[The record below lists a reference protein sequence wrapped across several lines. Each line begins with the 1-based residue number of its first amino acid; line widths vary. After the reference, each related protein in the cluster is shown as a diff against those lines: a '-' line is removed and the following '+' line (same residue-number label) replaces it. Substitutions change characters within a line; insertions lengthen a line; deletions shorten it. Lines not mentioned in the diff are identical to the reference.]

1 MEERLLG
8 SEAKDD
14 SNLKGRIWAESKKLW
29 RIALPAMLARVSQ
42 YGMFVVTQGFIG
54 HIGEVQL
61 AAYALIQ
68 IIAVRFANGILL
80 GMSSATETL
89 CGQAFGA
96 KQYHMMGIYLQRS
109 WIINIATGTV
119 LLPIFIF
126 AGDIFKLLGEESDIA
141 SEAGYISL
149 WFIPILYFFIFCL
162 TIQKYLQAQLK
173 NIIVGWLSAVAF
185 VIHVLL
191 SWIFVNVL
199 NFGIPGAMSAM
210 IIASWFIVIGEFVYI
225 FGGWCPN
232 TWNGF
237 SLAAFVDLLPVLKL
251 SISSGVMLC
260 LELWYNAILV
270 LVAGYMKNAT
280 SEISAFSICLNIISW
295 EFMLCFGFLA
305 GSSVRI
311 SNELGKGDAKTA
323 KFSVKVAIS
332 TTASIGMFFFI
343 MCLVFSHGIAK
354 IFTSSEVVI
363 ASVSSLSVLLAFS
376 VFLNGIQ
383 AVLSGVAVGAGRQT
397 VVAYVNICCYYFIG
411 IPVGIILA
419 YVANMKVKGI
429 WIGMLL
435 GVVTQVLVLG
445 YITYKT
451 DWDQQ
456 VNEASARLNKW
467 LLKPSD
473 ESNGS

>member
-8 SEAKDD
+8 SEAKYE
-14 SNLKGRIWAESKKLW
+14 SNLKGRIWTESKKLW

-54 HIGEVQL
+54 HIGDVQL

-109 WIINIATGTV
+109 LLINIATGTV
-119 LLPIFIF
+119 LLPVFIF
-126 AGDIFKLLGEESDIA
+126 AGDIFKLLGEDSDIA
-141 SEAGYISL
+141 AKAGYISL
-149 WFIPILYFFIFCL
+149 WFIPILYFFVFCL

-185 VIHVLL
+185 VMHVIL
-191 SWIFVNVL
+191 SWIFVNLL
-199 NFGIPGAMSAM
+199 NLGIPGAMGAM
-210 IIASWFIVIGEFVYI
+210 IIASWFIVIGEFVYL

-237 SLAAFVDLLPVLKL
+237 CLAAFVDLLPVLKL
-251 SISSGVMLC
+251 SVSSGVMLC

-270 LVAGYMKNAT
+270 LLSGYMKNAT
-280 SEISAFSICLNIISW
+280 TEISAFSIC
-295 EFMLCFGFLA
+295 
-305 GSSVRI
+305 VRI

-323 KFSVKVAIS
+323 SFSVKVAII
-332 TTASIGMFFFI
+332 TATIIGTFFFI
-343 MCLVFSHGIAK
+343 ICLLFSHGITK
-354 IFTSSEVVI
+354 IFTSSEEVI
-363 ASVSSLSVLLAFS
+363 SSVSSLSVLLALS
-376 VFLNGIQ
+376 VFLNGLQ

-397 VVAYVNICCYYFIG
+397 LVAYVNLCCYYIIG
-411 IPVGIILA
+411 IPVGVLLA
-419 YVANMKVKGI
+419 YVADMKVKGI
-429 WIGMLL
+429 WIGMMV
-435 GVVTQVLVLG
+435 GVATQVLTLG
-445 YITYKT
+445 FITYKT

-456 VNEASARLNKW
+456 VDEATARLDRW

-473 ESNGS
+473 ESTGN

>member
-260 LELWYNAILV
+260 L
-270 LVAGYMKNAT
+270 
-280 SEISAFSICLNIISW
+280 NIISW

-343 MCLVFSHGIAK
+343 MCLVFSH
-354 IFTSSEVVI
+354 
-363 ASVSSLSVLLAFS
+363 
-376 VFLNGIQ
+376 
-383 AVLSGVAVGAGRQT
+383 GVAVGAGRQT

>member
-109 WIINIATGTV
+109 WIINIAIGTV

-210 IIASWFIVIGEFVYI
+210 IIASWFIVIGEFVYL

-332 TTASIGMFFFI
+332 TTAR
-343 MCLVFSHGIAK
+343 
-354 IFTSSEVVI
+354 
-363 ASVSSLSVLLAFS
+363 
-376 VFLNGIQ
+376 
-383 AVLSGVAVGAGRQT
+383 VAVGAGRQT

>member
-149 WFIPILYFFIFCL
+149 C
-162 TIQKYLQAQLK
+162 
-173 NIIVGWLSAVAF
+173 
-185 VIHVLL
+185 
-191 SWIFVNVL
+191 
-199 NFGIPGAMSAM
+199 
-210 IIASWFIVIGEFVYI
+210 
-225 FGGWCPN
+225 
-232 TWNGF
+232 
-237 SLAAFVDLLPVLKL
+237 LAAFVDLLPVLKL

-354 IFTSSEVVI
+354 IFTSSEEVI

-383 AVLSGVAVGAGRQT
+383 ALTCKLLIAGVAVGAGRQT